1 MSSALISCS
10 ALYRFSKPF
19 LPSSSRVFPDV
30 NRKSISLSFHP
41 LKPGKCFSRKKFN
54 SITCI
59 ANHSSSIPFVDEKI
73 STSSSPNVI
82 EEISSSPSLIVNEN
96 ISSSTSPIVEEKI
109 SWVDKY
115 LPEPARPYA
124 RLARLDMPVGI
135 GLVSLLTW
143 PFLWSIALAAPQGH
157 FPDFNML
164 NLFALGVYPFRAA
177 TMTINDILDY
187 DIDKKISRT
196 KSRPIA
202 NGDITPFQGFCL
214 LALEILL
221 GVGIL
226 FPFMNNYSRLLVI
239 PFLFLM
245 CTYPL
250 MKRITYWP
258 QAYLGLNLS
267 WGALIGWA
275 AMKGSCDWK
284 IVLPLYIGGVFWTL
298 VYETIYGHQDKLED
312 IKMGVKSVPVLL
324 GDSSRNWMA
333 GFGVACIASLAL
345 CGYNAQIGWPYFVSL
360 AAALGQ
366 LAWQVFA
373 VDLSSPADCK
383 AKFHSNKWFGVIMF
397 WAIVAGRLFS

>member
-1 MSSALISCS
+1 MSVKSVPVLLCDSSRNWMAGFGVACIASLALCCYNAQIGWPYFVSLAAAFAQLAWQIFAVDLS
-10 ALYRFSKPF
+10 SPADYKAKFHSNKWFPKPS
-19 LPSSSRVFPDV
+19 LSSSSSSSRVFPND
-30 NRKSISLSFHP
+30 NRNSIYSNFHP
-41 LKPGKCFSRKKFN
+41 LKHGKEFREKNFN
-54 SITCI
+54 SISCT
-59 ANHSSSIPFVDEKI
+59 ANHSSSFPIVDEKI
-73 STSSSPNVI
+73 SSSSSPNVN
-82 EEISSSPSLIVNEN
+82 EEILSSPSLIVDEN
-96 ISSSTSPIVEEKI
+96 NSSSSSSSPIVEEKI

-115 LPEPARPYA
+115 LPEPTRPYA

-135 GLVSLLTW
+135 GLSC
-143 PFLWSIALAAPQGH
+143 S
-157 FPDFNML
+157 
-164 NLFALGVYPFRAA
+164 A
-177 TMTINDILDY
+177 TMTVNDILDY

-202 NGDITPFQGFCL
+202 NGDITPFQGVCL

-284 IVLPLYIGGVFWTL
+284 IVLPLYRGGVFWTL
-298 VYETIYGHQDKLED
+298 VYETIYGHQDKEED
-312 IKMGVKSVPVLL
+312 IKMGEISVCVV
-324 GDSSRNWMA
+324 G
-333 GFGVACIASLAL
+333 
-345 CGYNAQIGWPYFVSL
+345 
-360 AAALGQ
+360 
-366 LAWQVFA
+366 
-373 VDLSSPADCK
+373 
-383 AKFHSNKWFGVIMF
+383 
-397 WAIVAGRLFS
+397 